1 MRDIEIVV
9 LLRLLWQ
16 NKKIL
21 LRNCVIAFGL
31 ALIVAFSI
39 PKEYT
44 AKVILAPEMS
54 GGMSGLSSN
63 LGTWASMAG
72 INMSNLSSNEAIFPD
87 LYPEIVSSTPFLME
101 MMEVRVETL
110 DGEVKANM
118 YDYLDLYQKSPW
130 WSCITTVPLS
140 FFRSLVDGSK
150 EKENEIELSKATSFQ
165 LSEKQM
171 TLLSVLEKSIGVE
184 IDKMTGLITVSAALQ
199 DPLVAA
205 TVAQALSSKL
215 QGYVEK
221 YRTAKARKDLQYIE
235 RLYKE
240 SQSNYYKAQTAYA
253 NFVDAHQSLFF
264 ESVKAEQ
271 EKLENEMS
279 LAYNTYSQMAQQ
291 LDMAKAKVQEKT
303 PVCVEVQPAVVPQQ
317 ASAPKKMMTAF
328 IFVFLAFFGTSSWII
343 LKERLFKR

>member
-63 LGTWASMAG
+63 LGTLASMAG
-72 INMSNLSSNEAIFPD
+72 INMSNLSSNEAI
-87 LYPEIVSSTPFLME
+87 SSTPFLME

-235 RLYKE
+235 
-240 SQSNYYKAQTAYA
+240 AQTAYA